1 MSFRR
6 RPDHRAPLFHGPLI
20 PMYDLLAVPEDR
32 ILAIRALA
40 SGLHAGM
47 TVALSTH
54 VNSDGDGCGSEAA
67 LSRLLVQQGITC
79 RIVNPTPWPTM
90 FRFLL
95 GGPVQ
100 DYSDLG
106 SAALRDPAVDA
117 LLVVDISDVKRL
129 GNLADTVREAKV
141 PRFCIDHHIP
151 SDEPPAP
158 VIVADTRASATGEL
172 VFDYAQVLGLSIDM
186 ETAIALYIAILTDTG
201 GFRFSNT
208 TPRVHAIAAQLLARG
223 VDPELMYRRVYAS
236 QSPGRVRLLA
246 EALQSLGVEES
257 IGLSWLSLS
266 AGAKERYHVT
276 SEEMDGIV
284 EHPRSIAGTRLAV
297 FFRDLGHNRV
307 KISFRSSGN
316 VDVNALARQFD
327 GGGHAKASGAL
338 VHGSL
343 RDVEVRV
350 LAAAREALAATPP
363 DYAPPVPHA
372 SGAVT
377 E

>member
-1 MSFRR
+1 MF
-6 RPDHRAPLFHGPLI
+6 
-20 PMYDLLAVPEDR
+20 DLLAVPEDR
-32 ILAIRALA
+32 ILAIRTLA
-40 SGLHAGM
+40 SGLSSGM

-54 VNSDGDGCGSEAA
+54 VSSDGDGCGSEAA
-67 LSRLLVQQGITC
+67 LSRLLSHLGVAC
-79 RIVNPTPWPTM
+79 RIVNPTPWPMM

-100 DYSDLG
+100 DFSDQG
-106 SAALRDPAVDA
+106 AAALRDPDVNA

-129 GNLADTVREAKV
+129 GNLADVVREMTV
-141 PRFCIDHHIP
+141 PRYCIDHHIP
-151 SDEPPAP
+151 SDEPPAS
-158 VIVADTRASATGEL
+158 VIFADTRASATGEL
-172 VFDYAQVLGLSIDM
+172 VFDLAQVLGLPIDM
-186 ETAIALYIAILTDTG
+186 ETATALYIAILTDTG

-208 TPRVHAIAAQLLARG
+208 TPRVHAIAAQLLAHG

-257 IGLSWLSLS
+257 IGLSWLSLT
-266 AGAKERYHVT
+266 AGAKERYSVT

-316 VDVNALARQFD
+316 VDVNALARMFD

-338 VHGSL
+338 VQGSL
-343 RDVEVRV
+343 KDVETRV
-350 LAAAREALAATPP
+350 LAASRSALAATPIDHVP
-363 DYAPPVPHA
+363 MSPHA
-372 SGAVT
+372 TGAVT

>member
-1 MSFRR
+1 MN
-6 RPDHRAPLFHGPLI
+6 
-20 PMYDLLAVPEDR
+20 DLLNVPSDR
-32 ILAIRALA
+32 ASAIQALA
-40 SGLHAGM
+40 AHLQPGM
-47 TVALSTH
+47 TLALSTH

-67 LSRLLVQQGITC
+67 LSRLLSHRDITC

-90 FRFLL
+90 YGFLL
-95 GGPVQ
+95 GGPVR
-100 DYSDLG
+100 DLSERG
-106 SAALRDPAVDA
+106 AEALRDPEVDG

-129 GNLADTVREAKV
+129 GTLADTVRSLTV

-158 VIVADTRASATGEL
+158 VIVADTRAAATGEL
-172 VFDYAQVLGLSIDM
+172 VFDLAKVLNLPIDTD
-186 ETAIALYIAILTDTG
+186 TATALYIAILTDTG

-208 TPRVHAIAAQLLARG
+208 TPRIHAIAAELLARG

-246 EALQSLGVEES
+246 EALQSLGVDEE

-266 AGAKERYHVT
+266 AGAKERHHVT
-276 SEEMDGIV
+276 NEEMDGIV

-297 FFRDLGHNRV
+297 FFRDLGHHRV

-316 VDVNALARQFD
+316 VDVNALARRFD

-338 VHGSL
+338 VSGSL
-343 RDVEVRV
+343 HDVEMRV
-350 LAAAREALAATPP
+350 LQAARDMLAATPP
-363 DYAPPVPHA
+363 DFAPPAPRA

>member
-1 MSFRR
+1 MN
-6 RPDHRAPLFHGPLI
+6 
-20 PMYDLLAVPEDR
+20 DLLAVPVDR
-32 ILAIRALA
+32 AAAIRTLA
-40 SGLHAGM
+40 AGLRSGM
-47 TVALSTH
+47 TMALSTH
-54 VNSDGDGCGSEAA
+54 VNCDGDGCGSEAA
-67 LSRLLVQQGITC
+67 MSRLLVQLGIET

-100 DYSDLG
+100 DVSDRG
-106 SAALRDPAVDA
+106 AAGLRDPAVTA
-117 LLVVDISDVKRL
+117 IMVVDISDLKRL
-129 GNLADTVREAKV
+129 GTLADTVREATV

-151 SDEPPAP
+151 SDDPPAP
-158 VIVADTRASATGEL
+158 LIVADTTASATGEL
-172 VFDYAQVLGLSIDM
+172 VFDFAQVLGLTIDM
-186 ETAIALYIAILTDTG
+186 ETATALYIAILTDTG

-246 EALQSLGVEES
+246 EALQSLGVDES
-257 IGLSWLSLS
+257 VGLSWLSLT

-316 VDVNALARQFD
+316 IDVNALARQFD

-338 VHGSL
+338 VVGSL
-343 RDVEVRV
+343 KEVELRV
-350 LAAAREALAATPP
+350 LAASREALADTPP
-363 DYAPPVPHA
+363 DNAPPVPQA
-372 SGAVT
+372 SGAVM

>member
-1 MSFRR
+1 M
-6 RPDHRAPLFHGPLI
+6 H
-20 PMYDLLAVPEDR
+20 DLLAVPEDR

-40 SGLHAGM
+40 SGLTSGM

-67 LSRLLVQQGITC
+67 LSRLLVHRGIQC
-79 RIVNPTPWPTM
+79 RIVNPTAWPNM

-95 GGPVQ
+95 GGPVRNF
-100 DYSDLG
+100 SDQG
-106 SAALRDPAVDA
+106 AAALKDPDVDA

-129 GNLADTVREAKV
+129 GNLSDPVRELTI

-172 VFDYAQVLGLSIDM
+172 VFDLAQVLELPIDM
-186 ETAIALYIAILTDTG
+186 ETATALYIAILTDTG

-246 EALQSLGVEES
+246 EALQSLGVEEG
-257 IGLSWLSLS
+257 IGLSWLSLT
-266 AGAKERYHVT
+266 AGAKERYSVT

-327 GGGHAKASGAL
+327 GGGHAKASGAM

-343 RDVEVRV
+343 KDVETRV
-350 LAAAREALAATPP
+350 LAAARTALAETPP
-363 DYAPPVPHA
+363 DHAPPVPHA

>member
-1 MSFRR
+1 
-6 RPDHRAPLFHGPLI
+6 
-20 PMYDLLAVPEDR
+20 MYDLLDVPPDR
-32 ILAIRALA
+32 IASIRVLAD
-40 SGLHAGM
+40 GLTAGM

-67 LSRLLVQQGITC
+67 LSRLLAHRGIDC

-95 GGPVQ
+95 GGPVR
-100 DYSDLG
+100 DLSEQG
-106 SAALRDPAVDA
+106 AAALRHPDVDA

-129 GNLADTVREAKV
+129 GTLADTVRELKV
-141 PRFCIDHHIP
+141 PRFCIDHHMP

-172 VFDYAQVLGLSIDM
+172 VFDLARVLDIPIDM
-186 ETAIALYIAILTDTG
+186 ETATALYIAILTDTG

-208 TPRVHAIAAQLLARG
+208 TPRVHAIASQLLARG

-246 EALQSLGVEES
+246 EALQSLGVDEAV
-257 IGLSWLSLS
+257 GLSWLSLS

-316 VDVNALARQFD
+316 VDVNALAKRFD

-343 RDVEVRV
+343 RDVEERV
-350 LAAAREALAATPP
+350 LAASREALAATPT
-363 DYAPPVPHA
+363 DHAPPTPIA

>member
-1 MSFRR
+1 M
-6 RPDHRAPLFHGPLI
+6 PLTH
-20 PMYDLLAVPEDR
+20 DLLAVPTDR
-32 ILAIRALA
+32 VDAIKSLAA
-40 SGLHAGM
+40 GLSSGM
-47 TVALSTH
+47 TIALSTH

-67 LSRLLVQQGITC
+67 LSRLLRLRGITC

-90 FRFLL
+90 YRFLL

-100 DYSDLG
+100 DYSAQG
-106 SAALRDPAVDA
+106 AAALKEVTIAG
-117 LLVVDISDVKRL
+117 LLVVDISDLRRL
-129 GNLADTVREAKV
+129 GNLADTVREMTV
-141 PRFCIDHHIP
+141 PKFCIDHHIP

-172 VFDYAQVLGLSIDM
+172 VFDVATVLDLPIDI
-186 ETAIALYIAILTDTG
+186 ETATALYIAILTDTG

-208 TPRVHAIAAQLLARG
+208 TPRVHAIAAELLARG

-246 EALQSLGVEES
+246 EALQSLGVDES

-284 EHPRSIAGTRLAV
+284 EHPRSIAGTRLAI
-297 FFRDLGHNRV
+297 FFRDLGHHRV

-338 VHGSL
+338 VQGSL
-343 RDVEVRV
+343 KDVEHRV
-350 LAAAREALAATPP
+350 LTAAREMLAATPT
-363 DYAPPVPHA
+363 DYTPPVPHA

>member
-1 MSFRR
+1 MR
-6 RPDHRAPLFHGPLI
+6 RPDHRAPLFHRPPI
-20 PMYDLLAVPEDR
+20 QMYDLLAVPEDR

-40 SGLHAGM
+40 SGFTAGM

-54 VNSDGDGCGSEAA
+54 MNSDGDGCGSEAA
-67 LSRLLVQQGITC
+67 LSRLLVQHGITC

-106 SAALRDPAVDA
+106 AAALRDPAVNA
-117 LLVVDISDVKRL
+117 LVVLDISDVKRL
-129 GNLADTVREAKV
+129 GNLADTVRALTV

-172 VFDYAQVLGLSIDM
+172 VFDLAQVLGLKIDI
-186 ETAIALYIAILTDTG
+186 ETATALYIAILTDTG

-246 EALQSLGVEES
+246 EALQSLGVDEL

-266 AGAKERYHVT
+266 AGAKERYRVT

-316 VDVNALARQFD
+316 VDVNALARRFD

-338 VHGSL
+338 VQGTL
-343 RDVEVRV
+343 RDVEQLV

>member
-1 MSFRR
+1 MN
-6 RPDHRAPLFHGPLI
+6 
-20 PMYDLLAVPEDR
+20 DLLNVPSDR
-32 ILAIRALA
+32 ASAILALA
-40 SGLHAGM
+40 AHLQPGM
-47 TVALSTH
+47 TLALSTH

-67 LSRLLVQQGITC
+67 LSRLLSHRDISC

-90 FRFLL
+90 YGFLL
-95 GGPVQ
+95 GGPVR
-100 DYSDLG
+100 DLSERG
-106 SAALRDPAVDA
+106 AEALRDPEVDG

-129 GNLADTVREAKV
+129 GTLADTVRALTV

-158 VIVADTRASATGEL
+158 VIVADTRAAATGEL
-172 VFDYAQVLGLSIDM
+172 VFDLAKVLNLPIDTD
-186 ETAIALYIAILTDTG
+186 TATALYIAILTDTG

-208 TPRVHAIAAQLLARG
+208 TPRIHAIAAELLARG

-246 EALQSLGVEES
+246 EALQSLGVDEE

-266 AGAKERYHVT
+266 AGAKERHHVT
-276 SEEMDGIV
+276 NEEMDGIV

-297 FFRDLGHNRV
+297 FFRDLGHHRV

-316 VDVNALARQFD
+316 VDVNALARRFD

-338 VHGSL
+338 VSGSL
-343 RDVEVRV
+343 HDVETRV
-350 LAAAREALAATPP
+350 LQAARDMLAATPP
-363 DYAPPVPHA
+363 DFAPPAPRA

>member
-1 MSFRR
+1 MQTF
-6 RPDHRAPLFHGPLI
+6 PDILT
-20 PMYDLLAVPEDR
+20 VPQDR
-32 ILAIRALA
+32 VDAIRTLA
-40 SGLHAGM
+40 AGLKAGM
-47 TVALSTH
+47 TIALSTH

-67 LSRLLVQQGITC
+67 LSRLLAHMGIEC

-100 DYSDLG
+100 DFSEQG
-106 SAALRDPAVDA
+106 AAAMRDPAVSA
-117 LLVVDISDVKRL
+117 IMVVDISDVKRL
-129 GNLADTVREAKV
+129 GTLADTVREATV
-141 PRFCIDHHIP
+141 PRFCIDHHMP

-172 VFDYAQVLGLSIDM
+172 VFDLARVLDLPIDM
-186 ETAIALYIAILTDTG
+186 ETATALYIAILTDTG

-246 EALQSLGVEES
+246 EALQSLGVDET

-266 AGAKERYHVT
+266 AGAKERHHVT

-338 VHGSL
+338 VLGSL
-343 RDVEVRV
+343 KDVEARV
-350 LAAAREALAATPP
+350 LQASREALAATPR
-363 DYAPPVPHA
+363 DHEPPVPLA

>member
-1 MSFRR
+1 M
-6 RPDHRAPLFHGPLI
+6 PQPH
-20 PMYDLLAVPEDR
+20 DLLAVPTDR
-32 ILAIRALA
+32 VDAIRTLA
-40 SGLHAGM
+40 AGLTAGQ

-67 LSRLLVQQGITC
+67 LARLLALRGIVC

-90 FRFLL
+90 YRFLL
-95 GGPVQ
+95 GGPVVDQ
-100 DYSDLG
+100 SPQG
-106 SAALRDPAVDA
+106 AAALTDTAVDA

-129 GNLADTVREAKV
+129 GNLSDTVRAMTV
-141 PRFCIDHHIP
+141 PKFCIDHHIP

-172 VFDYAQVLGLSIDM
+172 VFDLAQVLELPIDI
-186 ETAIALYIAILTDTG
+186 ETATALYIAILTDTG

-208 TPRVHAIAAQLLARG
+208 TPRVHAIAAELLARG

-246 EALQSLGVEES
+246 EALQSLGVEEN
-257 IGLSWLSLS
+257 IGLSWLSLT

-276 SEEMDGIV
+276 NEEMDGIV
-284 EHPRSIAGTRLAV
+284 EHPRSIAGTRLAI
-297 FFRDLGHNRV
+297 FFRDLGHHRV

-316 VDVNALARQFD
+316 VDVNALARLFD

-338 VHGSL
+338 VQGGL
-343 RDVEVRV
+343 REVEQKV
-350 LAAAREALAATPP
+350 LGAARAMLAATPP
-363 DYAPPVPHA
+363 DYTPPVPHA
-372 SGAVT
+372 AGAVT

>member
-1 MSFRR
+1 
-6 RPDHRAPLFHGPLI
+6 
-20 PMYDLLAVPEDR
+20 MYDLLDVPPDR
-32 ILAIRALA
+32 IASIRVLAD
-40 SGLHAGM
+40 GLTAGM

-67 LSRLLVQQGITC
+67 LSRLLAHRGIDC

-95 GGPVQ
+95 GGPVR
-100 DYSDLG
+100 DLSEQG
-106 SAALRDPAVDA
+106 AAALRHPDVDA

-129 GNLADTVREAKV
+129 GTLADTVRELKV
-141 PRFCIDHHIP
+141 PRFCIDHHMP

-172 VFDYAQVLGLSIDM
+172 VFDLARVLDIPIDM
-186 ETAIALYIAILTDTG
+186 ETATALYIAILTDTG

-208 TPRVHAIAAQLLARG
+208 TPRVHAIASQLLARG

-246 EALQSLGVEES
+246 EALQSLGVDEAV
-257 IGLSWLSLS
+257 GLSWLSLS
-266 AGAKERYHVT
+266 AGAKERYHVS

-316 VDVNALARQFD
+316 VDVNALAKRFD

-343 RDVEVRV
+343 RDVEERV
-350 LAAAREALAATPP
+350 LAASREALAATPT
-363 DYAPPVPHA
+363 DHAPPTPIA

>member
-1 MSFRR
+1 MF
-6 RPDHRAPLFHGPLI
+6 
-20 PMYDLLAVPEDR
+20 DLLAVPDDR

-40 SGLHAGM
+40 SGLTPGM

-54 VNSDGDGCGSEAA
+54 VNCDGDGCGSEAA
-67 LSRLLVQQGITC
+67 LSRLLAQRGMHC

-100 DYSDLG
+100 DFSDQG
-106 SAALRDPAVDA
+106 SAALRDPDVDA
-117 LLVVDISDVKRL
+117 LIVVDISDVKRL
-129 GNLADTVREAKV
+129 GNLSEVVRAMTV

-151 SDEPPAP
+151 GDEPPAP
-158 VIVADTRASATGEL
+158 VVVADTRASATGEL
-172 VFDYAQVLGLSIDM
+172 VFDLAQVLDLHIDM
-186 ETAIALYIAILTDTG
+186 ETATALYIAILTDTG

-246 EALQSLGVEES
+246 EALQSLGVEEN
-257 IGLSWLSLS
+257 IGLSWLSLA
-266 AGAKERYHVT
+266 AGAKERYNVT

-284 EHPRSIAGTRLAV
+284 EHPRSIAGTRLAI

-316 VDVNALARQFD
+316 VDVNALAKPFD

-343 RDVEVRV
+343 KEVEVRV
-350 LAAAREALAATPP
+350 LAAARSALAATPP
-363 DYAPPVPHA
+363 DHAPPVPLA

>member
-1 MSFRR
+1 
-6 RPDHRAPLFHGPLI
+6 
-20 PMYDLLAVPEDR
+20 MYDLLAVPEDR

-40 SGLHAGM
+40 SGLTSGM

-67 LSRLLVQQGITC
+67 LSRLLVQRGIQC

-106 SAALRDPAVDA
+106 AAALRDPGVDA

-129 GNLADTVREAKV
+129 GNLADTVRQMKV

-172 VFDYAQVLGLSIDM
+172 VFDLAQVLDLTIDI
-186 ETAIALYIAILTDTG
+186 ETATALYIAILTDTG

-246 EALQSLGVEES
+246 EALQSLGVEEH

-343 RDVEVRV
+343 RDVESRV
-350 LAAAREALAATPP
+350 LTAARDALASTPP
-363 DYAPPVPHA
+363 DHAPPVPHA
-372 SGAVT
+372 SGAVM

>member
-1 MSFRR
+1 MQTF
-6 RPDHRAPLFHGPLI
+6 PDI
-20 PMYDLLAVPEDR
+20 LAVPPDR
-32 ILAIRALA
+32 IDAIRTLA
-40 SGLHAGM
+40 EGLTSGM

-54 VNSDGDGCGSEAA
+54 VNCDGDGCGSEAA
-67 LSRLLVQQGITC
+67 LSRLLQRRGITC

-95 GGPVQ
+95 GGPVV
-100 DYSDLG
+100 DVSDRG
-106 SAALRDPAVDA
+106 AAALCDPAVDA

-129 GNLADTVREAKV
+129 GALADTVREMTV

-172 VFDYAQVLGLSIDM
+172 VFDLAQVLDLPIDM
-186 ETAIALYIAILTDTG
+186 ETATALYIAILTDTG

-246 EALQSLGVEES
+246 EALQSLGVDES
-257 IGLSWLSLS
+257 TGLSWLSLS
-266 AGAKERYHVT
+266 VGAKERHHVT

-316 VDVNALARQFD
+316 IDVNALARQFD

-343 RDVEVRV
+343 KDVEARV
-350 LAAAREALAATPP
+350 LTAAREALAATPP
-363 DYAPPVPHA
+363 DNAPPLAHA
-372 SGAVT
+372 SGVVT

>member
-1 MSFRR
+1 M
-6 RPDHRAPLFHGPLI
+6 H
-20 PMYDLLAVPEDR
+20 PMPDLLAVPSDR
-32 ILAIRALA
+32 VDAIRTLA
-40 SGLHAGM
+40 AGLTHGM
-47 TVALSTH
+47 TLALSTH

-67 LSRLLVQQGITC
+67 LSRLLAQRGIHC

-90 FRFLL
+90 LRFLL

-100 DYSDLG
+100 DLSAQG
-106 SAALRDPAVDA
+106 AAALRDAAVNA
-117 LLVVDISDVKRL
+117 ILVVDISDVKRL
-129 GNLADTVREAKV
+129 GTLADAVREAKV

-151 SDEPPAP
+151 SDEPPAE

-172 VFDYAQVLGLSIDM
+172 VFDLAQVLGLSIDI
-186 ETAIALYIAILTDTG
+186 ETATALYIAILTDTG

-208 TPRVHAIAAQLLARG
+208 TPRVHAIAAQLLALG

-246 EALQSLGVEES
+246 EALQSLGVEEA
-257 IGLSWLSLS
+257 IGLSWLSLT
-266 AGAKERYHVT
+266 AGAKERYQVT

-327 GGGHAKASGAL
+327 GGGHAKASGAV

-343 RDVEVRV
+343 KDVELRV
-350 LAAAREALAATPP
+350 LAASREALAATPT
-363 DYAPPVPHA
+363 DHAPPAPHA

>member
-1 MSFRR
+1 MTM
-6 RPDHRAPLFHGPLI
+6 L
-20 PMYDLLAVPEDR
+20 DLLAVPADR
-32 ILAIRALA
+32 VEAIRTL
-40 SGLHAGM
+40 STGLTSGM

-67 LSRLLVQQGITC
+67 LSRLLVQRGIRC

-100 DYSDLG
+100 DCSEQG
-106 SAALRDPAVDA
+106 AAALRDQAIDA

-129 GNLADTVREAKV
+129 GSLADAVREMTV

-172 VFDYAQVLGLSIDM
+172 VFDLAQVLDLPIDM
-186 ETAIALYIAILTDTG
+186 ETATALYIAILTDTG

-246 EALQSLGVEES
+246 EALQSLGVDES
-257 IGLSWLSLS
+257 VGLSWLSLTV
-266 AGAKERYHVT
+266 GAKERYHVT
-276 SEEMDGIV
+276 NEEMDGIV

-297 FFRDLGHNRV
+297 FFRDLGHHRV

-316 VDVNALARQFD
+316 IDVNALARQFD

-343 RDVEVRV
+343 KDVEARV
-350 LAAAREALAATPP
+350 LAASRQALADTPP
-363 DYAPPVPHA
+363 DNVPPMAQA

>member
-1 MSFRR
+1 MTALLTV
-6 RPDHRAPLFHGPLI
+6 PADRA
-20 PMYDLLAVPEDR
+20 D
-32 ILAIRALA
+32 AIRTLEQHLR
-40 SGLHAGM
+40 SGM
-47 TVALSTH
+47 TLALSTH
-54 VNSDGDGCGSEAA
+54 VNSDGDGCGCEAA
-67 LSRLLVQQGITC
+67 LSRLLAHRGIHC
-79 RIVNPTPWPTM
+79 RIVNPTPWPNM

-100 DYSDLG
+100 DYSDQG

-129 GNLADTVREAKV
+129 GTLADTVRAMTV

-158 VIVADTRASATGEL
+158 IIVADTRASATGEL
-172 VFDYAQVLGLSIDM
+172 VYDLAQVMNLPIDI
-186 ETAIALYIAILTDTG
+186 ETATALYVAILTDTG

-208 TPRVHAIAAQLLARG
+208 TPRVHAIAAELLSYG

-236 QSPGRVRLLA
+236 QSPGRMRLLA
-246 EALQSLGVEES
+246 EALQSLGHEEA
-257 IGLSWLSLS
+257 IGLSWLSLT
-266 AGAKERYHVT
+266 AGAKERFHVT
-276 SEEMDGIV
+276 SEDMDGIV

-297 FFRDLGHNRV
+297 FFRDLGHGKV

-316 VDVNALARQFD
+316 VDANALARQFE

-338 VHGSL
+338 VPGSL
-343 RDVEVRV
+343 RDVETRV
-350 LAAAREALAATPP
+350 LAAARAMLASTPKDGTLP
-363 DYAPPVPHA
+363 TPLA
-372 SGAVT
+372 SGTVM

>member
-1 MSFRR
+1 M
-6 RPDHRAPLFHGPLI
+6 H
-20 PMYDLLAVPEDR
+20 DLLAVPPDR
-32 ILAIRALA
+32 IASIRVLAD
-40 SGLHAGM
+40 GLTAGM

-67 LSRLLVQQGITC
+67 LSRLLAHRDIEC

-95 GGPVQ
+95 GGPVR
-100 DYSDLG
+100 DLSEQG
-106 SAALRDPAVDA
+106 AAALRHPDVDA

-129 GNLADTVREAKV
+129 GTLADTVRELKV
-141 PRFCIDHHIP
+141 PRFCIDHHMP

-172 VFDYAQVLGLSIDM
+172 VFDLARVLDIPIDM
-186 ETAIALYIAILTDTG
+186 ETATALYIAILTDTG

-208 TPRVHAIAAQLLARG
+208 TPRVHAIASQLLAHG

-246 EALQSLGVEES
+246 EALQSLGVDEAV
-257 IGLSWLSLS
+257 GLSWLSLS
-266 AGAKERYHVT
+266 AGAKERYHVS

-316 VDVNALARQFD
+316 VDVNALAKQFD

-343 RDVEVRV
+343 RDVEARV
-350 LAAAREALAATPP
+350 LAASREALAATPT
-363 DYAPPVPHA
+363 DHAPPSPIA

>member
-1 MSFRR
+1 
-6 RPDHRAPLFHGPLI
+6 
-20 PMYDLLAVPEDR
+20 MYDLLAVPDDR

-40 SGLHAGM
+40 SGLTSGM

-67 LSRLLVQQGITC
+67 LSRLLIQRGIQS

-106 SAALRDPAVDA
+106 AAALRDPGVDA

-129 GNLADTVREAKV
+129 GNLADAVREMTV

-172 VFDYAQVLGLSIDM
+172 VFDLAQVLDLTIDI
-186 ETAIALYIAILTDTG
+186 ETATALYIAILTDTG

-246 EALQSLGVEES
+246 EALQSLGVEEN

-266 AGAKERYHVT
+266 VGAKERYHVT

-284 EHPRSIAGTRLAV
+284 EHPRSIAGTRLAL

-343 RDVEVRV
+343 RDVESRV
-350 LAAAREALAATPP
+350 LNAARDALASTPP
-363 DYAPPVPHA
+363 DHAPPVPHA

>member
-1 MSFRR
+1 M
-6 RPDHRAPLFHGPLI
+6 H
-20 PMYDLLAVPEDR
+20 DLLAVPPDR
-32 ILAIRALA
+32 VDAIRALA
-40 SGLHAGM
+40 AGLQPGM

-67 LSRLLVQQGITC
+67 LSRLLAQRGIQC
-79 RIVNPTPWPTM
+79 RIVNPTPWPGM

-100 DYSDLG
+100 DFSDQG
-106 SAALRDPAVDA
+106 AAAMRDPDVDA
-117 LLVVDISDVKRL
+117 ILVVDISDVKRL
-129 GNLADTVREAKV
+129 GTLTEAVRTATV
-141 PRFCIDHHIP
+141 PRFCIDHHLP

-172 VFDYAQVLGLSIDM
+172 VFDLAQVLELPIDI
-186 ETAIALYIAILTDTG
+186 ETATALYIAILTDTG

-208 TPRVHAIAAQLLARG
+208 TPRVHAIAGQLLARG

-246 EALQSLGVEES
+246 EALQSLGVDETV
-257 IGLSWLSLS
+257 GLSWLSLS
-266 AGAKERYHVT
+266 VGAKERYHVT

-284 EHPRSIAGTRLAV
+284 EHPRSIAGTRLAI

-316 VDVNALARQFD
+316 VDVNALARLFD
-327 GGGHAKASGAL
+327 GGGHAKASGAM

-343 RDVEVRV
+343 KDVETRV
-350 LAAAREALAATPP
+350 LSAARDALAATPR
-363 DYAPPVPHA
+363 DDTPPVPHR

>member
-1 MSFRR
+1 
-6 RPDHRAPLFHGPLI
+6 
-20 PMYDLLAVPEDR
+20 MYDLLAVPEDR
-32 ILAIRALA
+32 ILAIRSLA
-40 SGLHAGM
+40 SGLISGM

-67 LSRLLVQQGITC
+67 LSRLLERLGIQT

-100 DYSDLG
+100 DYSDIG
-106 SAALRDPAVDA
+106 AAALRDPVVSA

-129 GNLADTVREAKV
+129 GTLADTVREMTV

-172 VFDYAQVLGLSIDM
+172 VFDLAQVLGLQIDM
-186 ETAIALYIAILTDTG
+186 ETATALYIAILTDTG

-246 EALQSLGVEES
+246 EALQSLGVEET

-316 VDVNALARQFD
+316 VDVNALARRFD

-338 VHGSL
+338 VQGSL
-343 RDVEVRV
+343 RDVESRV
-350 LAAAREALAATPP
+350 LTAAREALASTPP
-363 DYAPPVPHA
+363 DHAPPVPHA
-372 SGAVT
+372 TGAVM

>member
-1 MSFRR
+1 M
-6 RPDHRAPLFHGPLI
+6 L
-20 PMYDLLAVPEDR
+20 DLLAVPSDR
-32 ILAIRALA
+32 ADAIRTLT
-40 SGLHAGM
+40 SGLKSGM

-54 VNSDGDGCGSEAA
+54 VNCDGDGCGSEAA
-67 LSRLLVQQGITC
+67 LSRLLVHRGITC

-95 GGPVQ
+95 SGPVQ
-100 DYSDLG
+100 DRSEQG
-106 SAALRDPAVDA
+106 AAAIRDPGVDA
-117 LLVVDISDVKRL
+117 ILVVDISDVKRL
-129 GNLADTVREAKV
+129 GTLADVVRDATV

-151 SDEPPAP
+151 SDEPPAS
-158 VIVADTRASATGEL
+158 VLVADTRASATGEL
-172 VFDYAQVLGLSIDM
+172 VYDLAQVLELPIDT
-186 ETAIALYIAILTDTG
+186 ETATALYIAILTDTG

-208 TPRVHAIAAQLLARG
+208 TPRVHAIAAQLLAHG

-246 EALQSLGVEES
+246 EALQSLGVDEA
-257 IGLSWLSLS
+257 IGLSWLSLT
-266 AGAKERYHVT
+266 AGAKERHHVT

-316 VDVNALARQFD
+316 LDVNALARQFD

-343 RDVEVRV
+343 RDVETRV
-350 LAAAREALAATPP
+350 LAAARDALATTPR
-363 DYAPPVPHA
+363 DDTPPVPQA

>member
-1 MSFRR
+1 MQTF
-6 RPDHRAPLFHGPLI
+6 PDI
-20 PMYDLLAVPEDR
+20 LAVPPDR
-32 ILAIRALA
+32 ADAIRALA
-40 SGLHAGM
+40 AGLTPGM

-54 VNSDGDGCGSEAA
+54 VNCDGDGCGSEAA
-67 LSRLLVQQGITC
+67 LSRLLAHRGITC

-90 FRFLL
+90 LRFLL
-95 GGPVQ
+95 GGPVV
-100 DYSDLG
+100 DCTERG
-106 SAALRDPAVDA
+106 AAALRDPDVDA

-129 GNLADTVREAKV
+129 GTLADTVRAMTV

-151 SDEPPAP
+151 SDEPPAA

-172 VFDYAQVLGLSIDM
+172 VFDLAQVLDIPIDM
-186 ETAIALYIAILTDTG
+186 ESATALYIAILTDTG

-246 EALQSLGVEES
+246 EALQSLGVEED
-257 IGLSWLSLS
+257 IGLSWISLS
-266 AGAKERYHVT
+266 VGAKERYKVT

-316 VDVNALARQFD
+316 IDVNALARPFD

-343 RDVEVRV
+343 KDVEVRV
-350 LAAAREALAATPP
+350 LDAARAALAATPT
-363 DYAPPVPHA
+363 DNAPPVPHA

>member
-1 MSFRR
+1 MR
-6 RPDHRAPLFHGPLI
+6 
-20 PMYDLLAVPEDR
+20 DLLAVPPDR
-32 ILAIRALA
+32 VDAIRTLA
-40 SGLHAGM
+40 SGLSSGM

-54 VNSDGDGCGSEAA
+54 VNCDGDGCGSEAA
-67 LSRLLVQQGITC
+67 LSRLLVHRGITC

-95 GGPVQ
+95 SGPVQ
-100 DYSDLG
+100 DHSEQG
-106 SAALRDPAVDA
+106 AAAIRDPGVHAI
-117 LLVVDISDVKRL
+117 LVVDISDVKRL
-129 GNLADTVREAKV
+129 GTLADAVRGATV

-151 SDEPPAP
+151 SDEPPAS
-158 VIVADTRASATGEL
+158 ILVADTRASATGEL
-172 VFDYAQVLGLSIDM
+172 VYDLAQVLDLPIDT
-186 ETAIALYIAILTDTG
+186 ETATALYIAILTDTG

-208 TPRVHAIAAQLLARG
+208 TPRVHAIAAQLLAHG

-246 EALQSLGVEES
+246 EALQSLGVDEE
-257 IGLSWLSLS
+257 IGLSWLSLT
-266 AGAKERYHVT
+266 AGAKERHHVT

-316 VDVNALARQFD
+316 LDVNALAREFD

-338 VHGSL
+338 LHGSL
-343 RDVEVRV
+343 REVEARV
-350 LAAAREALAATPP
+350 LSAARNALAATPR
-363 DYAPPVPHA
+363 DAAPPVPQA

>member
-1 MSFRR
+1 M
-6 RPDHRAPLFHGPLI
+6 D
-20 PMYDLLAVPEDR
+20 DLRAVPTDR
-32 ILAIRALA
+32 VEAIHALA
-40 SGLHAGM
+40 SGLSAGM
-47 TVALSTH
+47 TLALSTH
-54 VNSDGDGCGSEAA
+54 VNCDGDGCGSEAA
-67 LSRLLVQQGITC
+67 MSRLLAHRGIAC

-100 DYSDLG
+100 DFSAQG
-106 SAALRDPAVDA
+106 AAALRDPAIDGI
-117 LLVVDISDVKRL
+117 LVVDISDVKRL
-129 GNLADTVREAKV
+129 GTLADAVREATV

-172 VFDYAQVLGLSIDM
+172 VFDLAQVLDLPIDT
-186 ETAIALYIAILTDTG
+186 ETATALYVAIMTDTG

-208 TPRVHAIAAQLLARG
+208 TPRVHAIAAELLAYG

-236 QSPGRVRLLA
+236 HSAGRVRLLA
-246 EALQSLGVEES
+246 EALQSLGVDEA
-257 IGLSWLSLS
+257 IGLSWLSLT
-266 AGAKERYHVT
+266 AGAKERHHVT

-316 VDVNALARQFD
+316 IDVNALARQFD

-338 VHGSL
+338 VIGSL
-343 RDVEVRV
+343 KDVEARV
-350 LAAAREALAATPP
+350 LQAARESLAATPVDFTP
-363 DYAPPVPHA
+363 LVPHPDDA
-372 SGAVT
+372 PVT
-377 E
+377 

>member
-1 MSFRR
+1 M
-6 RPDHRAPLFHGPLI
+6 H
-20 PMYDLLAVPEDR
+20 DLLTVPPDR
-32 ILAIRALA
+32 VAAIHAL
-40 SGLHAGM
+40 SEGLRDGM
-47 TVALSTH
+47 TLALSTH
-54 VNSDGDGCGSEAA
+54 VNCDGDGCGSEAA
-67 LSRLLVQQGITC
+67 LSRLLVHRGITC

-100 DYSDLG
+100 DLTEQGAS
-106 SAALRDPAVDA
+106 A
-117 LLVVDISDVKRL
+117 LLAPEVSGLMVVDISDVKRL
-129 GNLADTVREAKV
+129 GVLSDTVRAMTV

-151 SDEPPAP
+151 GDEPPAP
-158 VIVADTRASATGEL
+158 VLVVDTRASATGEL
-172 VFDYAQVLGLSIDM
+172 VFDLAQVLDLPIDM
-186 ETAIALYIAILTDTG
+186 ETATALYIAILTDTG

-223 VDPELMYRRVYAS
+223 VNPELMYRRVYAS

-246 EALQSLGVEES
+246 EALQSLGVDES
-257 IGLSWLSLS
+257 IGLSWLSLT
-266 AGAKERYHVT
+266 AGAKERHHVT

-284 EHPRSIAGTRLAV
+284 EHPRSINGTRLAV

-316 VDVNALARQFD
+316 IDVNALARQFD

-343 RDVEVRV
+343 KEVEVRV
-350 LAAAREALAATPP
+350 LAAARVALAATPP
-363 DYAPPVPHA
+363 DHTPPSPQA

>member
-1 MSFRR
+1 M
-6 RPDHRAPLFHGPLI
+6 L
-20 PMYDLLAVPEDR
+20 DLLAVPDDR
-32 ILAIRALA
+32 AAAIRTLA
-40 SGLHAGM
+40 AGLTSGM

-54 VNSDGDGCGSEAA
+54 VNCDGDGCGSEAA
-67 LSRLLVQQGITC
+67 LSRLLALRGLQC
-79 RIVNPTPWPTM
+79 RIVNPTPWPSM

-100 DYSDLG
+100 DFSDQG
-106 SAALRDPAVDA
+106 AAALRDSGVNAI
-117 LLVVDISDVKRL
+117 LVVDISDVKRL
-129 GNLADTVREAKV
+129 GILADAVRTATV

-172 VFDYAQVLGLSIDM
+172 VFDLATVLDLPIDM
-186 ETAIALYIAILTDTG
+186 ETATALYIAILTDTG

-208 TPRVHAIAAQLLARG
+208 TPRIHAIAAQLLARG

-236 QSPGRVRLLA
+236 QSPGRLRLLA
-246 EALQSLGVEES
+246 EALQSLGVEEA
-257 IGLSWLSLS
+257 IGLSWLSLT
-266 AGAKERYHVT
+266 AGAKERHHVT

-284 EHPRSIAGTRLAV
+284 EHPRSISGTRLAL
-297 FFRDLGHNRV
+297 FFRDLGHHRV

-316 VDVNALARQFD
+316 IDVNALARQFD

-343 RDVEVRV
+343 KEVESRV
-350 LAAAREALAATPP
+350 LQAARDMLAATPT
-363 DYAPPVPHA
+363 DSAPPVPLA
-372 SGAVT
+372 SGAVM

>member
-1 MSFRR
+1 M
-6 RPDHRAPLFHGPLI
+6 P
-20 PMYDLLAVPEDR
+20 DLLAVPADR
-32 ILAIRALA
+32 ADAIRTLA
-40 SGLHAGM
+40 AGLTSGM

-54 VNSDGDGCGSEAA
+54 VNCDGDGCGSEAA
-67 LSRLLVQQGITC
+67 LSRLFAQRGIHC

-90 FRFLL
+90 LRFLL
-95 GGPVQ
+95 GGPVK
-100 DYSDLG
+100 DLSDQG
-106 SAALRDPAVDA
+106 SAALRDEVVSAI
-117 LLVVDISDVKRL
+117 LVVDISDVRRL
-129 GNLADTVREAKV
+129 GTLADTVRSTKV

-151 SDEPPAP
+151 SDEPPAD
-158 VIVADTRASATGEL
+158 VLVADTRASATGEL
-172 VFDYAQVLGLSIDM
+172 VFDLATVLDLQIDI
-186 ETAIALYIAILTDTG
+186 ETATALYIAILTDTG

-208 TPRVHAIAAQLLARG
+208 TPRVHAIAAQLLAIG

-246 EALQSLGVEES
+246 EALQSLGVEEA
-257 IGLSWLSLS
+257 IGLSWLSLT
-266 AGAKERYHVT
+266 AGAKERYQVT

-284 EHPRSIAGTRLAV
+284 EHPRSIAGTRLAI

-327 GGGHAKASGAL
+327 GGGHAKASGAM
-338 VHGSL
+338 VNGSL
-343 RDVEVRV
+343 KDVESRV
-350 LAAAREALAATPP
+350 LHAAREILASTPT
-363 DYAPPVPHA
+363 DHAPPTPQA

>member
-1 MSFRR
+1 MQTI
-6 RPDHRAPLFHGPLI
+6 H
-20 PMYDLLAVPEDR
+20 DLLAVPPDR
-32 ILAIRALA
+32 IAAIRRLA
-40 SGLHAGM
+40 DGLTAGM

-67 LSRLLVQQGITC
+67 LSRLFAHIGIHS

-100 DYSDLG
+100 DQSERG
-106 SAALRDPAVDA
+106 AAALRDADVDA

-129 GNLADTVREAKV
+129 GNLADTVREMTV

-172 VFDYAQVLGLSIDM
+172 VFDLAQVLEIPIDM
-186 ETAIALYIAILTDTG
+186 ETATALYIAILTDTG

-246 EALQSLGVEES
+246 EALQSLGVEEAT
-257 IGLSWLSLS
+257 GLSWLSLPV
-266 AGAKERYHVT
+266 GAKERYNVT

-316 VDVNALARQFD
+316 IDVNALARQFD

-338 VHGSL
+338 AHGSL
-343 RDVEVRV
+343 KDVEMRV
-350 LAAAREALAATPP
+350 LQAARAALAATPP
-363 DYAPPVPHA
+363 DHAPPLPQA
-372 SGAVT
+372 TGAVT

>member
-1 MSFRR
+1 MF
-6 RPDHRAPLFHGPLI
+6 
-20 PMYDLLAVPEDR
+20 DLLAVPDDR
-32 ILAIRALA
+32 ILAIRTLA
-40 SGLHAGM
+40 SGLTSGM

-54 VNSDGDGCGSEAA
+54 VNCDGDGCGSEAA
-67 LSRLLVQQGITC
+67 LARLLVQQGIHC
-79 RIVNPTPWPTM
+79 RIVNPTVWPTM

-100 DYSDLG
+100 DFSEQG
-106 SAALRDPAVDA
+106 AAALRDPAVDA

-129 GNLADTVREAKV
+129 GNLSDTVRELQV

-172 VFDYAQVLGLSIDM
+172 VFDVAQVLGLTIDV
-186 ETAIALYIAILTDTG
+186 ETATALYIAILTDTG

-246 EALQSLGVEES
+246 EALQSLGVEEG
-257 IGLSWLSLS
+257 IGLSWLSLT

-284 EHPRSIAGTRLAV
+284 EHPRSIAGTRLAI

-338 VHGSL
+338 VQGSL
-343 RDVEVRV
+343 RDVETRV
-350 LAAAREALAATPP
+350 LSAARDALSATPP

-372 SGAVT
+372 SGAVM

>member
-1 MSFRR
+1 MTN
-6 RPDHRAPLFHGPLI
+6 
-20 PMYDLLAVPEDR
+20 LLAVPADR
-32 ILAIRALA
+32 ADSIRTLDA
-40 SGLHAGM
+40 HMRPGM
-47 TVALSTH
+47 TLALSTH

-67 LSRLLVQQGITC
+67 LSRMLAHRGIQC

-100 DYSDLG
+100 DYSEHG
-106 SAALRDPAVDA
+106 AAALRDPAVTG
-117 LLVVDISDVKRL
+117 LMVVDISDVKRL
-129 GNLADTVREAKV
+129 GNLADTVREMTV

-158 VIVADTRASATGEL
+158 IIVADTRASATGEL
-172 VFDYAQVLGLSIDM
+172 VYDVAQVLHLPIDI
-186 ETAIALYIAILTDTG
+186 ETATALYIAILTDTG

-208 TPRVHAIAAQLLARG
+208 TPRVHAIAAELLSHG

-246 EALQSLGVEES
+246 EALQSLGVDEA
-257 IGLSWLSLS
+257 IGLSWLSLG

-297 FFRDLGHNRV
+297 FFRDLGHGKV

-316 VDVNALARQFD
+316 VDVNALAKQFD
-327 GGGHAKASGAL
+327 GGGHVKASGAL
-338 VHGSL
+338 VPGSL
-343 RDVEVRV
+343 RDVETRV
-350 LAAAREALAATPP
+350 LDAARAMLASIPKDGSLPTPL
-363 DYAPPVPHA
+363 A
-372 SGAVT
+372 SGVVM